1 LGLRIWDLPRSHK
14 VDPNLNPNRL
24 FIFAVQRVATA
35 TTAELFELKPVRR
48 VLFVLGRHVVA
59 LFAIRA
65 LQNNVVSSAF
75 RHFLP
80 LKTSFVFRPWSFA
93 NDEEP
98 RTND

>member
-1 LGLRIWDLPRSHK
+1 LDLRDQLQADPKLGSQPKSELL
-14 VDPNLNPNRL
+14 V
-24 FIFAVQRVATA
+24 FAVQGVATA

-80 LKTSFVFRPWSFA
+80 LNRSSFVVHCSWSYL
-93 NDEEP
+93 P
-98 RTND
+98 TNHEQ